1 MTRKNVLGHISAAMT
16 HKTRFQILPI
26 KLKPSTF
33 SGILSASEGLA
44 SVSDTSYSS
53 TQQVEPSPSPSVA
66 QVKKSTL
73 VRYVGKNEQLF
84 KSVQQD
90 LGKNDET
97 FAQDFDFT
105 DDYNEVRGVQWP
117 IVIMIVPLR
126 KVASGFSNSIDVMS
140 RATTHFE
147 IHFQDPKSKPI
158 SLSEDQKRRAQ
169 EMEVHRSSEALEFE
183 LKKLREMAT
192 ETHSAKKGCRI

>member
-1 MTRKNVLGHISAAMT
+1 MT

-53 TQQVEPSPSPSVA
+53 TQQVEPSPSPSLV

-147 IHFQDPKSKPI
+147 IHFQSPNYKPSQTKSTTTIRDP
-158 SLSEDQKRRAQ
+158 
-169 EMEVHRSSEALEFE
+169 EM
-183 LKKLREMAT
+183 KILREMAT
-192 ETHSAKKGCRI
+192 EAHSA